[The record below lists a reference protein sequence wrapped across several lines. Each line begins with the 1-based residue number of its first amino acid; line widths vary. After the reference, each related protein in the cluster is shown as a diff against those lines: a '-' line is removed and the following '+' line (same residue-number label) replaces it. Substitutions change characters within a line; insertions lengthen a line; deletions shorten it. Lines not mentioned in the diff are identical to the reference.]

1 MNKIKKIKPKLV
13 DYSKLLKIEK
23 PKKNISKDINN
34 NNNNLSFYINI
45 LGLLILIIGGYCLY
59 QRYNDKEETQKKQ
72 KDNIM
77 KLNEYIQN
85 YEKFKENYFENKIK

>member
-1 MNKIKKIKPKLV
+1 MNKITKIKPKLV
-13 DYSKLLKIEK
+13 DYSKLMKIEK
-23 PKKNISKDINN
+23 PKKKISKDINN
-34 NNNNLSFYINI
+34 NHNLSFYINI

-59 QRYNDKEETQKKQ
+59 QRYNDKEETQRKQ